1 MVMQE
6 DPGFVPNNS
15 FGRDVF
21 NVLVGMVWQMAQVV
35 IPIYFMIRDQQQ
47 LAIWAMLFFVS
58 SWLLKKYW
66 WNKLE
71 N

>member
-1 MVMQE
+1 
-6 DPGFVPNNS
+6 
-15 FGRDVF
+15 
-21 NVLVGMVWQMAQVV
+21 V

-47 LAIWAMLFFVS
+47 LAIWTMLFFVS

-66 WNKLE
+66 WDKLE